1 MKRLLVV
8 LPVVIALLTFGLSVK
23 SMAVLNGNDVL
34 VPIDES
40 IAVNDT
46 LNHNK
51 VDVKDNT
58 TANDDSIAI
67 GKVDV
72 DVKDTDI
79 NKSHNNGDAEVEHGD
94 YNAVANNGSIAKVDN
109 SLNIKDIKVAV
120 AVSDLDGLVTGAPLV
135 GIPILGE
142 IERSFNTGDNRI
154 GGDGRISVNGVANIS
169 QNTGQNALIQQSNTF
184 NASVK

>member
-51 VDVKDNT
+51 VDVKGNT
-58 TANDDSIAI
+58 TANDESIAI
-67 GKVDV
+67 GKIKLDDV
-72 DVKDTDI
+72 GND
-79 NKSHNNGDAEVEHGD
+79 KSHNNGDAESEGGD
-94 YNAVANNGSIAKVDN
+94 HNAVANNGSFAKTDN
-109 SLNIKDIKVAV
+109 SINIKDIKVAV

-169 QNTGQNALIQQSNTF
+169 QNTGQNALIQQANTF